1 MGSTRRSYTPE
12 YKAQSVA
19 FVIEGGRPVAE
30 VARNIGVH
38 EMTLGKWVKVARD
51 AAESGKN
58 PDAPL
63 GESERAE
70 LVRLRAES
78 RDDKSA
84 IAELRM
90 QVEFAKKVSDLVR
103 ERQSSKIRC
112 YRPGWELTSAPTRCH
127 SCVPGWEVSRSGYYA
142 WRAAE
147 PSQRSRDDSW
157 LIAVMKKVYGEARG
171 NPGCAGC
178 AQAWPPWVTWSAQAR
193 SQADASRWPAGRHR
207 RRGSG
212 PPSAGISQSRP
223 RTDLRL
229 HRTACGY
236 PLVR

>member
-19 FVIEGGRPVAE
+19 FVLDGGRPVAE

-38 EMTLGKWVKVARD
+38 EMTLSKWVRVARD
-51 AAESGKN
+51 AAESGK

-90 QVEFAKKVSDLVR
+90 QVEFAKKVATWFA
-103 ERQSSKIRC
+103 K
-112 YRPGWELTSAPTRCH
+112 G
-127 SCVPGWEVSRSGYYA
+127 
-142 WRAAE
+142 
-147 PSQRSRDDSW
+147 SQ
-157 LIAVMKKVYGEARG
+157 
-171 NPGCAGC
+171 
-178 AQAWPPWVTWSAQAR
+178 
-193 SQADASRWPAGRHR
+193 
-207 RRGSG
+207 
-212 PPSAGISQSRP
+212 
-223 RTDLRL
+223 
-229 HRTACGY
+229 
-236 PLVR
+236 